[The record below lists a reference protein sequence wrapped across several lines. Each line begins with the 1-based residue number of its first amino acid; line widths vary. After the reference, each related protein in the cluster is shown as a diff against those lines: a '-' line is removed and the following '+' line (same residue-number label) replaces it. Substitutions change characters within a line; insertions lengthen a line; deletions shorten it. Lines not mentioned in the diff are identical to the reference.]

1 MLFETDQH
9 YCHPCLCLHVGLS
22 QWERDLGTRW
32 TRNKRRR
39 LCTMAT
45 LVEAKKGRGEDN
57 TNDMSM
63 GAMGTSRLFEESPG
77 HLYSSTTSFTNVDA
91 KENVNFV

>member
-1 MLFETDQH
+1 M
-9 YCHPCLCLHVGLS
+9 
-22 QWERDLGTRW
+22 GTRK
-32 TRNKRRR
+32 KRRR

-63 GAMGTSRLFEESPG
+63 GTMGTNRLFEERPG
-77 HLYSSTTSFTNVDA
+77 HLYSSTTSFTNVEA
-91 KENVNFV
+91 NGNVNFV